1 MNIFLI
7 LQQVIPHPV
16 HKMEVTQAT
25 LNSLNVEQAKTDNLA
40 NLNALGGIEGL
51 AELLGIDRERGLTT
65 EQVQEMQNLFGLN
78 VFPSAPQKMFIVLFY
93 EALQDPVLLV
103 LIGAA
108 CISLI
113 VETIQNPS
121 EGWIDAVAI
130 YIAIFLVAIITSAN
144 DYSKELQFR
153 ELEKTSQQDE
163 FSTVIRNGETQRVRA
178 HEIVVGDICVFQAG
192 DMIPADCIIVD
203 YSKALCNEASLTGEP
218 EDRKKSKDHDPFLL
232 SSTLISESDGDVKA
246 MATGI
251 GLNSQWG
258 KIKANL
264 ITEDVN
270 TPLQDKLERMT
281 QLVCNTRELL

>member
-1 MNIFLI
+1 
-7 LQQVIPHPV
+7 
-16 HKMEVTQAT
+16 MEVTQAT
-25 LNSLNVEQAKTDNLA
+25 LNSLNVEQAKLENLA

-51 AELLGIDRERGLTT
+51 AELLNIDRERGLTND
-65 EQVQEMQNLFGLN
+65 QVQEMQSIFGLN
-78 VFPSAPQKMFIVLFY
+78 IFPSAPQKMFIVLFY

-130 YIAIFLVAIITSAN
+130 YIAILLVATITSAN

-163 FSTVIRNGETQRVRA
+163 FSTVIRSGETQRVRA
-178 HEIVVGDICVFQAG
+178 HDLVVGDICVFQAG

-232 SSTLISESDGDVKA
+232 SSTLISESDGDVRA
-246 MATGI
+246 MVTGI

-281 QLVCNTRELL
+281 QLVRILLKIQVYHMIYSLYMVILKIQN